1 MKTSTKRLLEAAKHA
16 EPKPHPRAKYDEHVP
31 VVTEL
36 VENGNF
42 TVQAAVEWLFEN
54 KAPGVTKA
62 SIPLIAGALRRR
74 FQRSRLSK
82 TNTKQQ

>member
-1 MKTSTKRLLEAAKHA
+1 MKPSTKRLLEAAKNA
-16 EPKPHPRAKYDEHVP
+16 APKPHPRAKYDEHAE
-31 VVTEL
+31 VVAEL
-36 VENGNF
+36 VEKRNF

-74 FQRSRLSK
+74 FQRARLSK